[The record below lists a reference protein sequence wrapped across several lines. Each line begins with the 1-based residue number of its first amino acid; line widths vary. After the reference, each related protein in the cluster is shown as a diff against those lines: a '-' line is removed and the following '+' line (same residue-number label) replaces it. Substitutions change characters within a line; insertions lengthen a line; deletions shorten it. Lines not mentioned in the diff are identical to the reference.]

1 MISIKQIKSISE
13 LQLSDTELNKMREKI
28 NCVTISYIDIRSQL
42 SSPIH
47 INATIAILVLSGTAT
62 LCVNYKEYHLTVNSI
77 TVLSSSHLLLFSECS
92 SDFTAQSLFVSKEFM
107 DEMDSTDMIYKRIK
121 YGVRLYSTPVIQL
134 QNNQSSLLSARI
146 ASINSTIDNPDHL
159 YYKEMILNS
168 LFAFYLD
175 LSNIIDR
182 TSDSNNDGN
191 FTRYENIIKSFIG
204 LLIENYRKE
213 HKVDFYASQLN
224 ITTHYLTL
232 VVKRITGQS
241 VSDFIFEMLY
251 SEARQ
256 LLTHSKLSI
265 QEIAFTLSF
274 SDQSSFSKFFKRKSG
289 VSPVEF
295 RKGDN
300 LK

>member
-1 MISIKQIKSISE
+1 MTSINHIKNINE
-13 LQLSDTELNKMREKI
+13 LRLYDIEWNNMREKI
-28 NCVTISYIDIRSQL
+28 NCVTITSTEVHSQL

-62 LCVNYKEYHLTVNSI
+62 LCVNYKDYHLTTNSI
-77 TVLSSSHLLLFSECS
+77 ALLSSSHLLLFSQCS
-92 SDFTAQSLFVSKEFM
+92 SDFKAQSLFVTKEFM
-107 DEMDSTDMIYKRIK
+107 DEMDSTDMIYKRIR
-121 YGVRLYSTPVIQL
+121 YGVKLYSTPVIQL
-134 QNNQSSLLSARI
+134 TSHQAALLSERI
-146 ASINSTIDNPDHL
+146 TSTNNTIDNPDHL
-159 YYKEMILNS
+159 YYKELILNS

-182 TSDSNNDGN
+182 NSDCSNDGN
-191 FTRYENIIKSFIG
+191 LTRYENIIKSFIG
-204 LLIENYRKE
+204 LLIENYRTE

-232 VVKRITGQS
+232 IVKRITGQS

-251 SEARQ
+251 SEARE

-265 QEIAFTLSF
+265 QEIAQKLDF

-295 RKGDN
+295 RKGGT
-300 LK
+300 L